1 VLKPHSLRPQEA
13 GQLADLIGSIFGL
26 SHKYS
31 NEQMIRALRRPTSAR
46 NSWVIA
52 DNDKVLSHIRVV
64 YDTVSVHGCRFGVAS
79 IGCVATLP
87 EYRGQ
92 GYAGTIL
99 DMLLEQMEAKGTGVL
114 IVSGDRGLYRRVHC
128 VPSSHLLTGN
138 LRAEAM
144 WKSTKDV
151 SVRLVDPGDWPL
163 LAPLYQG
170 EPVRFIRRANFIPR
184 LPFWWNFDR
193 PNLWLVEKACQPAAY
208 VLLSKTAPEAKKQK
222 SVVKSI
228 REYAGS
234 RVALVEVL
242 PAICAKEGLEEL
254 RFSIPRHDM
263 DFALLLR
270 ERGVKLGPKSP
281 DGTIRIVNFP
291 RLMRRLRPYIRERLP
306 DADLRKLRFEQERG
320 RHSITYG
327 EETQVLSPSE
337 TTWLVLG
344 GTNSPSLSGE
354 LERVLQK
361 IFPIPFPMPGFNYI

>member
-193 PNLWLVEKACQPAAY
+193 PNLWLV
-208 VLLSKTAPEAKKQK
+208 
-222 SVVKSI
+222 